1 MRLIIGRRES
11 VSSRRWKLKTTAPMH
26 LDAIDLK
33 DFYASP
39 LGAVVRRL
47 LGARVR
53 ARWTNLQ
60 GKSLFGVGF
69 ATPYLG
75 AFRND
80 ACPCGALMP
89 AELGVISWPREG
101 KGLSVLVD
109 ETDLPLPDECADRI
123 LLVHMIEWSER
134 TRALLR
140 ELWRVLAPNG
150 RLLIIVPNRR
160 GLWARVDSTPFGHGR
175 PFSRSQITT
184 LLKDAMFSPEDWQYA
199 LYMPPFSWR
208 VLLKWPVF
216 WERLGLVLWPAFSGV
231 IMVEATK
238 QIYAG
243 VPVKE
248 VRSKRRRVVPV
259 PAGVTPSIA
268 TGETPPARRIG
279 FARREAWTR
288 RAWSPTR

>member
-1 MRLIIGRRES
+1 
-11 VSSRRWKLKTTAPMH
+11 MH

-53 ARWTNLQ
+53 ARWSNLQ
-60 GKSLFGVGF
+60 GKSLFGLGF

-80 ACPCGALMP
+80 ASPCGALMP

-109 ETDLPLPDECADRI
+109 ETELPLPDECADRV
-123 LLVHMIEWSER
+123 LLVHMLEWSER

-175 PFSRSQITT
+175 PFSRSQIGT

-216 WERLGLVLWPAFSGV
+216 WERLGLVLWPTFSGV
-231 IMVEATK
+231 ILVEATK

-248 VRSKRRRVVPV
+248 VRTRSRRVVPV
-259 PAGVTPSIA
+259 PSGVTPAIA
-268 TGETPPARRIG
+268 TEETLPARRTG
-279 FARREAWTR
+279 SARRAAWRR
-288 RAWSPTR
+288 RAWNPTR